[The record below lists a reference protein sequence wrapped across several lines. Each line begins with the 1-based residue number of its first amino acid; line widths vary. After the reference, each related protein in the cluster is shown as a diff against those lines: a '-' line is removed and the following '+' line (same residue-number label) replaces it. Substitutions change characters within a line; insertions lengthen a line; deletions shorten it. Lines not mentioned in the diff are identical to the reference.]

1 MIIVSKE
8 QNKYIVD
15 ILKDNEKL
23 RNRVINSVMYAN
35 DNIHYNMDDDLEI
48 DFKDFL
54 EDKQV
59 EIGYDKNY
67 APNGEWEKIQKIID
81 LIDNQ

>member
-8 QNKYIVD
+8 QNKYILN
-15 ILKDNEKL
+15 ILKNNKEL
-23 RNRVINSVMYAN
+23 QNRIIQSSMPIRN
-35 DNIHYNMDDDLEI
+35 NIQYNMDDDLEI

-67 APNGEWEKIQKIID
+67 NPNIEWEKIQKIID
-81 LIDNQ
+81 LIDN

>member
-8 QNKYIVD
+8 QNKYILN
-15 ILKDNEKL
+15 ILKNNKEL
-23 RNRVINSVMYAN
+23 QNRIIQSSMPIRN
-35 DNIHYNMDDDLEI
+35 NIQYNMDDDLEI

-67 APNGEWEKIQKIID
+67 NPNIEWEKIQKIID
-81 LIDNQ
+81 LIDD

>member
-8 QNKYIVD
+8 QNKYILN
-15 ILKDNEKL
+15 ILKNNKEL
-23 RNRVINSVMYAN
+23 QNRIIQSSIPIRN
-35 DNIHYNMDDDLEI
+35 NIQYNMDDDLEI

-67 APNGEWEKIQKIID
+67 NPNIEWEKIQKIID
-81 LIDNQ
+81 LIDN